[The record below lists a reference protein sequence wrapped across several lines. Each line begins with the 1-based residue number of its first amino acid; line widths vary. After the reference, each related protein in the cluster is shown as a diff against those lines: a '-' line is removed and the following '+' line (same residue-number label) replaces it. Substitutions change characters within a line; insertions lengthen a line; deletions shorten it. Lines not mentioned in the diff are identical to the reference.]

1 MQAVDYEIR
10 MAAREYEEEIQEL
23 QMKQEL
29 YENMRKKINNSIP
42 QLQEAKRNIKKA
54 KEEFEKAYSSKGT
67 NEKDTQLEEDYQKVE
82 TIIGNLKD
90 PILIGISDKVNSI
103 KENIKT
109 KNEKLQFIKENNKRL
124 FP

>member
-10 MAAREYEEEIQEL
+10 MAAREYEEEILEL
-23 QMKQEL
+23 QMKEEL

-54 KEEFEKAYSSKGT
+54 KEEFKKAYSSKGT

-90 PILIGISDKVNSI
+90 PILIGINDKVNSI
-103 KENIKT
+103 KEDIKT